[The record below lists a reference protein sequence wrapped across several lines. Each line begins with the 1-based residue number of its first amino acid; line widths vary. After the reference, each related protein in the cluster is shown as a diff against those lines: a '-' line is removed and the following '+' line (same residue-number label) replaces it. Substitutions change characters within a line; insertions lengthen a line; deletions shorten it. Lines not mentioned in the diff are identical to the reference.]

1 MSAAISCTRAAAPR
15 LAIRTLRC
23 QRFASTQ
30 AAEAISEN
38 REMIIETAPVAKVT
52 TPSATPKA
60 KNVRAPTLAERMHKA
75 LYPDLYA
82 NGQPAT
88 WQVPKVRKA
97 SEKKPRSMALKPS
110 LHCTNQ
116 ALRCPIRLAI
126 NPAATNHHTNAPP
139 DKTHGLRIVAP
150 APAIKKTCPTPLA
163 TITANELKKLDPTG
177 ARTRLFDKLNPEAAK
192 LGDILL
198 VRQRTG
204 DPFAGVCID
213 IRRRGVDT
221 AILLRG
227 QLTRVGVEMWYKV
240 YSPLVEG
247 IEVVQ
252 RAAKRARRARL
263 TYMRDVKHDRG
274 SVENVVRV
282 YLRQKASLG
291 AGDKKKSG
299 VEKQKAMQSGK
310 KKGKKVNNRR

>member
-1 MSAAISCTRAAAPR
+1 MAGAEGAQGEREEAQEYVF
-15 LAIRTLRC
+15 LHERTLQPCFRA
-23 QRFASTQ
+23 RPWTPE
-30 AAEAISEN
+30 EA
-38 REMIIETAPVAKVT
+38 
-52 TPSATPKA
+52 
-60 KNVRAPTLAERMHKA
+60 
-75 LYPDLYA
+75 
-82 NGQPAT
+82 
-88 WQVPKVRKA
+88 W
-97 SEKKPRSMALKPS
+97 
-110 LHCTNQ
+110 
-116 ALRCPIRLAI
+116 
-126 NPAATNHHTNAPP
+126 TNALA

-150 APAIKKTCPTPLA
+150 APAIKKTCPLPLA
-163 TITANELKKLDPTG
+163 TVTAASLKQLDPTG
-177 ARTRLFDKLNPEAAK
+177 ARTRLFDRMNPEAAK

-291 AGDKKKSG
+291 AGEGKKKG
-299 VEKQKAMQSGK
+299 AEKQKAMQSGK
-310 KKGKKVNNRR
+310 KKGGKKVNNRR